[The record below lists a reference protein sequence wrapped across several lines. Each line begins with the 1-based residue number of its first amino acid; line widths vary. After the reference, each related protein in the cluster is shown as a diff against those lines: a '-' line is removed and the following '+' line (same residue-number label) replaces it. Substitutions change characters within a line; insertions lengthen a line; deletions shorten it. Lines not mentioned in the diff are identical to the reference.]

1 LPERAAVNDLED
13 VVKEFLVESYENLDR
28 LDRDLV
34 VLEQDPSS
42 EPTLSSIFRTIHTI
56 KGTCGFF
63 GFGKLQCVAHVGE
76 NLLSKLR
83 EGQLLLRPEITTAM
97 LGLVDAIREI
107 LANIENSGA
116 EGEADYG
123 ELVQTLIELQGGP
136 LEDIFAPTS
145 LDKQS
150 TAAEAPNSND
160 TPVDDE
166 KPGDSQSSDIQ
177 DSDPRPA
184 PARSGI
190 ASTTIRVDVGSL
202 DELMNGISELV
213 LARNQILQWMHA
225 KSDTS
230 LAGAAQRLSTIT
242 TELQQGVMRM
252 RLQPI
257 SHLWSKL
264 PRVVRDLAQ
273 QCGKEVQLQL
283 EGAETELDKT
293 VIESIKDPLMH
304 LVRNAVDHGIELPA
318 VRLAA
323 GKAAAGRLALS
334 AVHDAGQVHIEISDD
349 GSGLNLPLIRQKAV
363 ERGLIERD
371 QAQRMTDREVA
382 QLIFAP
388 GFSTAG
394 EVTNISGR
402 GVGMDVVKTNL
413 EKIGGTIDLETRPG
427 EGTTIRLNLPL
438 TLAIMPA
445 LMVTCDGAAYA
456 IPQASLQELVRVDAA
471 KADGAIER
479 LYSANV
485 FRLRG
490 ELLPIVYLRQELGCE
505 STNAPAKETGQP
517 LNILVLRAA
526 GRLFGLIVDAI
537 RDMQEIVVQPL
548 SRELNGTSAYAGAT
562 IMGDGRVALI
572 LDVPALA
579 RRARVTSGDERQP
592 RHAVEDARE
601 AGNVARQRLLIAEAG
616 NRRLA
621 IPLSQVA
628 RLEEFPPELI
638 EQSHGREAIQYRGQI
653 MPLMRMD
660 KVLGI
665 ANKEASARPLKVLVY
680 QRHDCQLGVAV
691 DQIGD
696 IVEVPIEADEL
707 DLSHAAKSIVV
718 QGRVTDLID
727 LDALADRSLPERHAD
742 SRVAEGAKA

>member
-1 LPERAAVNDLED
+1 VNDLED

-42 EPTLSSIFRTIHTI
+42 QPTLSSIFRTIHTI

-83 EGQLLLRPEITTAM
+83 EGELALRPEITTAM

-107 LANIENSGA
+107 LANIENVGA
-116 EGEADYG
+116 EGEADYS
-123 ELVQTLIELQGGP
+123 ELVQTLMELQGGE
-136 LEDIFAPTS
+136 LEDVFAPTS
-145 LDKQS
+145 LDEQS
-150 TAAEAPNSND
+150 TASDATGGEDRPSAEQKPHDRESGSVSGADRQTAANSG
-160 TPVDDE
+160 VA
-166 KPGDSQSSDIQ
+166 G
-177 DSDPRPA
+177 
-184 PARSGI
+184 
-190 ASTTIRVDVGSL
+190 TTIRVDVGSL
-202 DELMNGISELV
+202 DDLMNGISELV
-213 LARNQILQWMHA
+213 LARNQILQWMQA
-225 KSDTS
+225 QEDTS
-230 LAGAAQRLSTIT
+230 LAGAAQRLSAIT
-242 TELQQGVMRM
+242 TELQQGVMKM

-257 SHLWSKL
+257 SQLWSKL

-273 QCGKEVQLQL
+273 QCGKEVQLQT

-318 VRLAA
+318 ARLAA
-323 GKAAAGRLALS
+323 GKAAAGRLTLR

-349 GSGLNLPLIRQKAV
+349 GAGLNLPLIREKAV
-363 ERGLIERD
+363 ERGLIDRD
-371 QAQRMTDREVA
+371 QSQRMTDREAA

-413 EKIGGTIDLETRPG
+413 EKIGGTIDLETRLG
-427 EGTTIRLNLPL
+427 AGTTIRLNLPL

-445 LMVTCDGAAYA
+445 LMVTCDGATYA

-471 KADGAIER
+471 TSASAIER
-479 LYSANV
+479 LYSAHV

-490 ELLPIVYLRQELGCE
+490 ELLPIVYLRQALGL
-505 STNAPAKETGQP
+505 SSAKAPEKEPGQS
-517 LNILVLRAA
+517 LNIVVLRAA
-526 GRLFGLIVDAI
+526 GGSFGLIVDAI

-562 IMGDGRVALI
+562 ILGDGRVALI
-572 LDVPALA
+572 LDVPSLA
-579 RRARVTSGDERQP
+579 RRARVMSETERRP
-592 RHAVEDARE
+592 RGPEENTRRTDNAAT
-601 AGNVARQRLLIAEAG
+601 QRLLIANVG

-621 IPLSQVA
+621 IPLGRVA
-628 RLEEFPPELI
+628 RLEDFSAEMV
-638 EQSHGREAIQYRGQI
+638 EQSHGREVIQYRGQI
-653 MPLMRMD
+653 MPLVRMHD
-660 KVLGI
+660 ILGL
-665 ANKEASARPLKVLVY
+665 ANKEASERPLKLIVY
-680 QRHDCQLGVAV
+680 QTNDCNLGVVV

-696 IVEVPIEADEL
+696 IVEPAIDDDPPNVSGAG
-707 DLSHAAKSIVV
+707 KSIVV
-718 QGRVTDLID
+718 QDRVTDLID
-727 LDALADRSLPERHAD
+727 LDAVADRSLRERHANLQ
-742 SRVAEGAKA
+742 ATEGASA